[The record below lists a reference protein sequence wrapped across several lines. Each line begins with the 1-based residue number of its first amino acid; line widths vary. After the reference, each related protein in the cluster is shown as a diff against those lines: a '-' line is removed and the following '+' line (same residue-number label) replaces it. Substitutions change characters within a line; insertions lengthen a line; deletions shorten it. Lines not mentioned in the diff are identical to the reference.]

1 MPRIKV
7 GDRIKAFHPA
17 GHHLLGEVLS
27 IRKRSC
33 EKKARYCEVRFDHSH
48 KNEWVAIEL
57 LELNQVRS
65 NTVAGD
71 IEERVIELGK
81 SIVESLIE
89 RDIEL
94 SSLTHVLPPK
104 PGSSIAVSTIFPAST
119 GWVECKTIK
128 GGNYYYLRS
137 GSSPQRYLGST
148 WVEAIDRLP
157 RFLDV
162 ALKGLPF

>member
-1 MPRIKV
+1 MPRVKL
-7 GDRIKAFHPA
+7 GDRIKASHPA

-33 EKKARYCEVRFDHSH
+33 DNKARYCEVKFDHSH
-48 KNEWVAIEL
+48 KSEWIAIEL

-71 IEERVIELGK
+71 IEERVIELGERLP
-81 SIVESLIE
+81 ESLIE
-89 RDIEL
+89 RDIEP
-94 SSLTHVLPPK
+94 SPLTHVLPPK
-104 PGSSIAVSTIFPAST
+104 PGTTIAVSTIFPAST

-128 GGNYYYLRS
+128 GRNYYYLRS

-148 WVEAIDRLP
+148 WVKAIDRLP
-157 RFLDV
+157 GFLNIR
-162 ALKGLPF
+162 AGLPF